1 MESAFAWLGYII
13 EWIGAFIP
21 RLRIVRA
28 THAGVRF
35 KHGKTAI
42 AIKPG
47 LCIYWPIVT
56 EVEIIPVARQTHNL
70 PSQSLTTKDGKKVVV
85 GGVVVYAI
93 NDIVACMAM
102 NWDVSDT
109 INDITM
115 CAITHVITK
124 HDYQHILT
132 NLTDAIQ
139 TELTKETRRKLKPF
153 GVRIY
158 RTALTDF
165 STALVI
171 KNIGG
176 HGGTLIAHNAE

>member
-1 MESAFAWLGYII
+1 MESAFAWIGSII
-13 EWIGAFIP
+13 EWLGNFIP
-21 RLRIVRA
+21 RVKIVRA

-35 KHGKTAI
+35 RHGKTAE

-47 LCIYWPIVT
+47 LCVYWPIVT
-56 EVEIIPVARQTHNL
+56 EVDIIPVARQTHNL
-70 PSQSLTTKDGKKVVV
+70 PSQSLTTKDGEKVVV
-85 GGVVVYAI
+85 SGVVVYSI
-93 NDIVACMAM
+93 KDIVACMAK

-115 CAITHVITK
+115 CAITHVITQ
-124 HDYQHILT
+124 HTYSHILENIT
-132 NLTDAIQ
+132 GGIQ
-139 TELTKETRRKLKPF
+139 TELTKETRRKLKSY
-153 GVRIY
+153 GVKVV

-176 HGGTLIAHNAE
+176 GPAVISHNAE

>member
-1 MESAFAWLGYII
+1 
-13 EWIGAFIP
+13 
-21 RLRIVRA
+21 
-28 THAGVRF
+28 
-35 KHGKTAI
+35 
-42 AIKPG
+42 
-47 LCIYWPIVT
+47 
-56 EVEIIPVARQTHNL
+56 
-70 PSQSLTTKDGKKVVV
+70 VV
-85 GGVVVYAI
+85 GGVVVYSI
-93 NDIVACMAM
+93 SDIVACIAK

-124 HDYQHILT
+124 HDYQYILENIT
-132 NLTDAIQ
+132 EAIQ
-139 TELTKETRRKLKPF
+139 TELTKETRRKLSVY
-153 GVRIY
+153 GVRVY